1 MYSGEGSWKVGGGGA
16 VVGVISWRVERGEWG
31 GGGIVSS
38 PCAAGE
44 GAGLVVRAGGD
55 GEGPDVP
62 VVEAWWGMCVCQ
74 SG

>member
-1 MYSGEGSWKVGGGGA
+1 MEGGGWGRCSRCHIVESGEGGGGGG
-16 VVGVISWRVERGEWG
+16 GVIVT
-31 GGGIVSS
+31 S